1 MKWLL
6 RPLSLPWCII
16 GWLCVA
22 ALMIVIATL
31 WGGPTSADAPAP
43 DNTTWLI
50 AHGDFGCAYPP
61 VASVV
66 YQTTAPL
73 YPLISGAL
81 ASAEHIG
88 HSLPFPSSAQLGT
101 RCSTATAALYQWSF
115 DTDALAPTLRLGYLS
130 WLALL
135 VGVVTLVRA
144 LGKGGTR
151 LAVLTVALVASLP
164 SVYMPLLQYFHPEDL
179 LATGLALV
187 GVAWVLRE
195 RWWAAGVVLGL
206 AVLSQQFTLL
216 ILIPLLIVAPRT
228 KLPKVIGGAATSIA
242 LIAVPLLAI
251 TSGRAL
257 SAILLGTGDVGSS
270 SVPFYGIPLHN
281 SLVLASLRVI
291 PLVLCALVAWW
302 TFDRLG
308 ATALEPVALLSLLSL
323 SLALRL
329 AFEVSIYGYYLM
341 SVSVVLLLLT
351 IMTGRNMVAYIVWTA
366 LATWATVG
374 GGLVDHA
381 TFAGVAVHVW
391 QLLIVAGAVYLA
403 ASPLFAVTRVGSP
416 NATTTDQD

>member
-1 MKWLL
+1 
-6 RPLSLPWCII
+6 
-16 GWLCVA
+16 
-22 ALMIVIATL
+22 
-31 WGGPTSADAPAP
+31 
-43 DNTTWLI
+43 
-50 AHGDFGCAYPP
+50 
-61 VASVV
+61 
-66 YQTTAPL
+66 
-73 YPLISGAL
+73 
-81 ASAEHIG
+81 
-88 HSLPFPSSAQLGT
+88 
-101 RCSTATAALYQWSF
+101 
-115 DTDALAPTLRLGYLS
+115 
-130 WLALL
+130 
-135 VGVVTLVRA
+135 
-144 LGKGGTR
+144 
-151 LAVLTVALVASLP
+151 
-164 SVYMPLLQYFHPEDL
+164 MPLLQYFHPEDL